1 MNWEEEIRIK
11 LKKNSGIVTAEE
23 LKKSNIPTIYLTRMV
38 AKGMLTRVDRGI
50 YIDQSGDYDEY
61 YFFSQ
66 RYKSVVFSYVSAL
79 YLHQFTD
86 IIPQNMEVTVYKGYN
101 PHRLGKNV
109 IIHYV
114 NKEHFN
120 LGIIECKTI
129 FGNKVNVYNLER
141 IICDFIK
148 NRSDIDSELFS
159 KTINRY
165 IRTKNKD
172 FNKLYDYSKKMRIS
186 DKVREILEVIG
197 EQE

>member
-1 MNWEEEIRIK
+1 
-11 LKKNSGIVTAEE
+11 
-23 LKKSNIPTIYLTRMV
+23 
-38 AKGMLTRVDRGI
+38 
-50 YIDQSGDYDEY
+50 
-61 YFFSQ
+61 
-66 RYKSVVFSYVSAL
+66 
-79 YLHQFTD
+79 
-86 IIPQNMEVTVYKGYN
+86 MEVTVYKGYN

-165 IRTKNKD
+165 
-172 FNKLYDYSKKMRIS
+172 Y
-186 DKVREILEVIG
+186 
-197 EQE
+197 